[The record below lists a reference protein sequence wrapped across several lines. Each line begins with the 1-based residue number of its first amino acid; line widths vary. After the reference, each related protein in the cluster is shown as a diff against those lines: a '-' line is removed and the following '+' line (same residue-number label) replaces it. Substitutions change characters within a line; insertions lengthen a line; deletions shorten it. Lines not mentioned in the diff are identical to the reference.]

1 MYVAWVV
8 CVQLCIGLTLSCRDR
23 MNSIALPVLAL
34 LACSCGALQP
44 THERDD
50 VAVRAWSAADV
61 AEWVRSIGFP
71 EYADVFE
78 ESAIDGR
85 ALLRMT
91 LHTLRSELL
100 IPSVEHSLAIEMEL
114 GELKHRRK
122 LLSPMEATSHRVA
135 HPTADEWSTAEVR
148 DYLEALG
155 FGRYAPRFERVD
167 GQELLAMSS
176 DELQER
182 INVQPD
188 VLEENGAVL
197 QLLSAQL
204 AILRERGGGGSA
216 TAGVKGEL

>member
-100 IPSVEHSLAIEMEL
+100 IPSVEHSLAIKMEL

-122 LLSPMEATSHRVA
+122 LLSPMEATLHRVA

-148 DYLEALG
+148 DLKIPTAPLGPRPGKLYSPRSALG
-155 FGRYAPRFERVD
+155 VAD
-167 GQELLAMSS
+167 LSS
-176 DELQER
+176 TGNR
-182 INVQPD
+182 GVQF
-188 VLEENGAVL
+188 
-197 QLLSAQL
+197 
-204 AILRERGGGGSA
+204 AILHWILMCSV
-216 TAGVKGEL
+216 TQ